1 MLFHQHHEVTILSTL
16 STNIEVAHFVF
27 ETVMRVRNT
36 EIGLGQHLTVENLVA
51 LITEARFRFYIQ
63 KALKRL
69 MLSTKAWSLIISRP
83 KSLIGHG
90 RVKNCYLKSVCSI

>member
-1 MLFHQHHEVTILSTL
+1 MRLQFLSTL

-51 LITEARFRFYIQ
+51 LITEARFRFLY
-63 KALKRL
+63 
-69 MLSTKAWSLIISRP
+69 S
-83 KSLIGHG
+83 
-90 RVKNCYLKSVCSI
+90 